1 MRTDVRAVVAGDGG
15 IMENVRTRD
24 VRWAGVALVVAAV
37 AACSSGS
44 VDKQGANTA
53 PTVRNLRI
61 GLPDGG
67 DPGAAVFAKA
77 VEERSKGR
85 LTITL
90 DSTTYASGDP
100 KNEAKLVADLK
111 AGAVEGGYMPSRD
124 WAADAVPS
132 FVLVQTPF
140 LLSTLDAE
148 VQLAKSPVADAVLAG
163 LRAHGVE
170 GLALV
175 PSEVRQILTRAPWL
189 DGDLRG
195 AKIRI
200 VDNPQTAAMVKQLG
214 GTPVQGYEADEVEPA
229 LKAGKLDGVES
240 SPTFFAPQYYHER
253 APYLTG
259 FGVLPKFQVAVI
271 GNGVWSSLSGPDR
284 ESLRAAAQDAVAAA
298 EKSVAASTS
307 KYLTQA
313 CRDGAVIQQP
323 SPAVLAALAAKST
336 PSAAEGPLLAQL
348 RAAVPLAGPR
358 LMPVPATCRLATTD
372 IQARALAA
380 AGPDK
385 LPTLTPS
392 KNFAAKFP
400 VGTYTTTHTVAEF
413 HSVGATGTDWDA
425 DVTWTMIFNADG
437 TYRQTQQPDYPEQ
450 GAVEGVWEVK
460 GDVLTITY
468 HFLGEPDETLTE
480 TARWSY
486 RDGSLRFTEV
496 AGEDDFAEMW
506 WTKHPWRRVR

>member
-15 IMENVRTRD
+15 IMENVRTRG
-24 VRWAGVALVVAAV
+24 VRWAGVALVVTAV

-53 PTVRNLRI
+53 PTVRTLRI
-61 GLPDGG
+61 GVPDAG

-85 LTITL
+85 LTITV
-90 DSTTYASGDP
+90 DSTTYNSGDP
-100 KNEAKLVADLK
+100 KNAAKLVADLK
-111 AGAVEGGYMPSRD
+111 AGGIDGGYLASRD
-124 WAADAVPS
+124 WAADGVPS
-132 FVLVQTPF
+132 FVLLQTPF
-140 LLSTLDAE
+140 VLSTVEAE
-148 VQLAKSPVADAVLAG
+148 VQLAKSPVANAVLAG
-163 LRAHGVE
+163 LRSHGVE

-189 DGDLRG
+189 DGDLRES
-195 AKIRI
+195 KIRI

-214 GTPVQGYEADEVEPA
+214 GTPVQGYEAHEVEPA

-240 SPTFFAPQYYHER
+240 SPTYFATQYYHER

-271 GNGVWSSLSGPDR
+271 GNGVWSGLGAPDR
-284 ESLRAAAQDAVAAA
+284 EVLRAAAQDAVAAA

-313 CRDGAVIQQP
+313 CREGAVILQP
-323 SPAVLAALAAKST
+323 SQAVLAALAAKSA
-336 PSAAEGPLLAQL
+336 PPAAEGPLLAQL
-348 RAAVPLAGPR
+348 RGAVPLAGPR

-385 LPTLTPS
+385 VPTLTPS

-400 VGTYTTTHTVAEF
+400 AGTYATTHTVAEF
-413 HSVGATGTDWDA
+413 RGVGAGGTDWNA
-425 DVTWTMIFNADG
+425 DITWTMIFNPDG

-450 GAVEGVWEVK
+450 GPVEGVWEVK

-468 HFLGEPDETLTE
+468 HFLGEPDKTLVE

-486 RDGSLRFTEV
+486 RDGSLRFSEV
-496 AGEDDFAEMW
+496 AGDDDFAELW
-506 WTKHPWRRVR
+506 WTKRPWRRVT